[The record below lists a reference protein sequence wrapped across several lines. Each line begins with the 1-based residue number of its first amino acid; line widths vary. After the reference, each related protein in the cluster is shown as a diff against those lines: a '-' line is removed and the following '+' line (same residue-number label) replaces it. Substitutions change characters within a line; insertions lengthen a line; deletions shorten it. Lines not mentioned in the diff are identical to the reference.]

1 MLTPPR
7 SREMEL
13 IDVGAPSR
21 QDLVANLQDMSVANR
36 LMGTS
41 ARVVEL
47 LQRLLADGA
56 TGGTLSL
63 LDIGTGGADVP
74 LEVIRWADQTGV
86 RLRVIISDVSGE
98 VLSIAK
104 DNVLHCVKNHRIHA
118 PVLLRHDATKVPF
131 EASSVDLVTCCNTL
145 HHLARDEAIA
155 VLREAERVSRL
166 GFVVLDVRRSL
177 FTYWASRLLATF
189 LCRHRLSRHDG
200 PLSVLRSYTPSEM
213 AILAIEA
220 AVPCF
225 EIHAHLWQVAVLR
238 DKTVGRTPGLGG

>member
-21 QDLVANLQDMSVANR
+21 EDLVANLQDMSVANR

-41 ARVVEL
+41 ARVVGL

-56 TGGTLSL
+56 TVRTLSL

-74 LEVIRWADQTGV
+74 LDVIRWADRAGV
-86 RLRVIISDVSGE
+86 GMRVMVSDVSGE

-104 DNVLHCVKNHRIHA
+104 DNVLHHVKNHCIQA
-118 PVLLRHDATKVPF
+118 PVLLRHDGTRVPF

-145 HHLARDEAIA
+145 HHLARDEAVA
-155 VLREAERVSRL
+155 LLREAERVSRL

-200 PLSVLRSYTPSEM
+200 PLSVLRSYTRSEM
-213 AILAIEA
+213 TMLATEA
-220 AVPCF
+220 AIPCF
-225 EIHAHLWQVAVLR
+225 EVHEYLWHVVVLR
-238 DKTVGRTPGLGG
+238 DKGAARAGGCA